1 MILSN
6 EARRNALTLDMWQ
19 GMADAVRSF
28 EQDSEIRVIVVSGAG
43 DQAFSAG
50 ADISEFE
57 EKRGTEAAVR
67 RYEEVVEAAIHALTQ
82 TPKPTLAMIRSEERR
97 VGKECVST
105 CRSRWSPYH

>member
-1 MILSN
+1 MDATAKKEIIARKDGAIGRMILNN

-28 EQDSEIRVIVVSGAG
+28 EQDSEIRVIVVSGSG

-57 EKRGTEAAVR
+57 ENRGTEAAVR
-67 RYEEVVEAAIHALTQ
+67 RYEAAVEAAVTPLTP
-82 TPKPTLAMIRSEERR
+82 TPKT
-97 VGKECVST
+97 
-105 CRSRWSPYH
+105 

>member
-1 MILSN
+1 MDATAKKEIIARKDGAIGRMILSN

-50 ADISEFE
+50 ADLSAFE

-67 RYEEVVEAAIHALTQ
+67 RYQEDR
-82 TPKPTLAMIRSEERR
+82 KRGGWGKR
-97 VGKECVST
+97 V
-105 CRSRWSPYH
+105 